1 MRSPIAVALTD
12 HPPLLTR
19 NFLLLCAAHLLF
31 GLSFWSY
38 VLLPVFLQRLGADLA
53 EVGVLM
59 GGASLAGILV
69 RPWIGSRL
77 DRVGRRSSLL
87 GGGFIFL
94 TANLL
99 YLWIDRIGWGIYAV
113 RLLHGAGTGIL
124 MATFFTLAADLS
136 PASRR
141 TEGIALFGVSG
152 HLAGALGVLLG
163 EQILRW
169 GGYHALFKAGAG
181 LAGLSVLVSFS
192 IREPSGQGEALP
204 EEPFLK
210 MATKRAIRIPL
221 AATFAFGVGMASYMV
236 FLKPYAFSVGM
247 NSVAYFF
254 LAYSLTAVAV
264 RLIGADWPDR
274 FGLKSVLYPAQLSL
288 AAGVVL
294 IFLLPSPAGLVF
306 SGLLCGVGHGFIFPI
321 LSVLV
326 VSREHEARRGSLMTL
341 FTLLY
346 DLGLLVGAPLLGLI
360 ANRHGYPGMFI
371 LAALVVFASWLLF
384 LLLDREEGEKPAPL

>member
-1 MRSPIAVALTD
+1 MRSPISIPLTD
-12 HPPLLTR
+12 RPPLLTW

-38 VLLPVFLQRLGADLA
+38 VLLPVFLQGLGAGLV

-59 GGASLAGILV
+59 GTASLAGILV

-77 DRVGRRSSLL
+77 DRIGRRICLI

-94 TANLL
+94 TANLS
-99 YLWIDRIGWGIYAV
+99 YLWVDRIGWGIYAV
-113 RLLHGAGTGIL
+113 RLLHGAGMGIL

-169 GGYHALFKAGAG
+169 EGYHALFKVGAG
-181 LAGLSVLVSFS
+181 LAALSVLVSFS
-192 IREPSGQGEALP
+192 IREPASEREAFP
-204 EEPFLK
+204 EEAFLK
-210 MATKRAIRIPL
+210 MAMNRAIRIPL
-221 AATFAFGVGMASYMV
+221 AATFAFGVGMTSYMV

-247 NSVAYFF
+247 GSISYFF

-288 AAGVVL
+288 AIGVVF
-294 IFLLPSPAGLVF
+294 IFLRPSPAGLVF
-306 SGLLCGVGHGFIFPI
+306 SGLLCGIGHGFIFPI

-326 VSREHEARRGSLMTL
+326 ISRQHEARRGSLMTL

-346 DLGLLVGAPLLGLI
+346 DLGLLVGAPLLGLM
-360 ANRHGYPGMFI
+360 ANRQGYPTMFI
-371 LAALVVFASWLLF
+371 VAALAVFSSWLLF
-384 LLLDREEGEKPAPL
+384 LLLDREEAG